1 MKRNPSAKQMFN
13 VIKIAKFMLGIQ
25 ASYTFKKMME
35 HNLFEACMT
44 MTQHYPLEYVKQ
56 KQNATI

>member
-1 MKRNPSAKQMFN
+1 MFN